1 MQPYNYYNAAEFYIK
16 MKSNIFTVL
25 RLVCLLQIL
34 VMCACSLETAEYFV
48 SPNGNDRNSGDEQHP
63 LATLEQAKTLAFT
76 DLSTG
81 VRKQLTIWLEP
92 GEYHIKNPID
102 FSSSELPT
110 DGFNLTIKCKEKGV
124 AIISGA
130 IMLDQWYP
138 LQNNLWALDLDQLEN
153 SPPYLRELFI
163 NGKRAQRSRF
173 PNQGYLRAEKVGED
187 KRTYFYFRKGDFPIP
202 RSVQQT
208 ELTLLHDWSITRIPI
223 ASIDT
228 QENLIRAK
236 DTIGAKVLDFFTLD
250 NWELQ
255 PRYFLE
261 NDSTFID
268 QDYEWCYDSK
278 AHRVLL
284 QIPEEQNI
292 DSLHVLI
299 PLSEGLIK
307 MTGSFDKPLKNMH
320 FENLILRHSAWNLPS
335 SGYAGIQA
343 THHDPRPDQAQGW
356 SVVPAAIYAEF
367 TDSCSFINCSLENL
381 GGSGLWL
388 GRGCADNLV
397 SNCTFSDISGN
408 GIMIG
413 EGQHR
418 VVHGEPWWK
427 TVPNEAARNNLIETC
442 QINDCGIQFFGAVG
456 IWCGLAN
463 GTRINNNEIFDLP
476 YTGVSIGWMW
486 NPTPTPAKNNLV
498 SNNHIHHIMQKLSDG
513 GGIYM
518 LGLQPG
524 SKLIGNLIHD
534 VTVNVG
540 RAESNGMFLDEGITD
555 VLVANNIIYNIARSP
570 IRFHKA
576 TQNVVRDNYLFCG
589 TGVPPFTYNRTDSTL
604 IKKADNKVYRAS
616 DVHYQKALEAIL
628 AKR

>member
-1 MQPYNYYNAAEFYIK
+1 
-16 MKSNIFTVL
+16 MKSSIITVL
-25 RLVCLLQIL
+25 RLICMLQIF
-34 VMCACSLETAEYFV
+34 VWCGCSLETTEYFV
-48 SPNGNDRNSGDEQHP
+48 SPNGHDRNSGDEQHP

-81 VRKQLTIWLEP
+81 VRKQITIWLET
-92 GEYHIKNPID
+92 GEYRIKNPIH
-102 FSSSELPT
+102 FSSSDLPT
-110 DGFNLTIKCKEKGV
+110 AGFNLTIKCKEKGE
-124 AIISGA
+124 AIVSGA
-130 IMLDQWYP
+130 ILLDQWYP
-138 LQNNLWALDLDQLEN
+138 LQKNLWALDLDQLEN
-153 SPPYLRELFI
+153 APTYLRELFI
-163 NGKRAQRSRF
+163 NGKRAPRARF

-187 KRTYFYFRKGDFPIP
+187 KRTYFYFKKGDFPIP

-223 ASIDT
+223 AVIDT
-228 QENLIRAK
+228 QDNLIRAK
-236 DTIGAKVLDFFTLD
+236 DTIGAKVLNFFTLD

-261 NDSTFID
+261 NDSAFID
-268 QDYEWCYDSK
+268 QDYEWCYDSE
-278 AHRVLL
+278 ADRVLL

-292 DSLHVLI
+292 DSLHILI

-307 MTGSFDKPLKNMH
+307 MTGSFDKPLKNIH
-320 FENLILRHSAWNLPS
+320 FENLIFRHSAWNLPT

-343 THHDPRPDQAQGW
+343 TYHDPRPDQAKGW

-388 GRGCADNLV
+388 DRGCADNRV

-456 IWCGLAN
+456 I
-463 GTRINNNEIFDLP
+463 
-476 YTGVSIGWMW
+476 
-486 NPTPTPAKNNLV
+486 
-498 SNNHIHHIMQKLSDG
+498 
-513 GGIYM
+513 
-518 LGLQPG
+518 
-524 SKLIGNLIHD
+524 
-534 VTVNVG
+534 
-540 RAESNGMFLDEGITD
+540 
-555 VLVANNIIYNIARSP
+555 
-570 IRFHKA
+570 
-576 TQNVVRDNYLFCG
+576 
-589 TGVPPFTYNRTDSTL
+589 
-604 IKKADNKVYRAS
+604 
-616 DVHYQKALEAIL
+616 
-628 AKR
+628 